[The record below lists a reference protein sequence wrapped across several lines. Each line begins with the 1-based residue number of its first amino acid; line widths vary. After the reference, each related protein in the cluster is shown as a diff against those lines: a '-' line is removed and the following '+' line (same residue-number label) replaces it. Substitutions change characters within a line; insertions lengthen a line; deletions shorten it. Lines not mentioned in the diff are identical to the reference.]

1 MMVFGRTIELGVGGC
16 GAFCFPLR
24 FFDLETIPICN
35 PTPAVVFNCNGFPP
49 ILRPIA
55 MILVLKLVEIFL
67 VEAVFRLNNHAR
79 VEWLTF
85 KYAIVWA
92 VSHVKRGQGNC
103 QMHSSFHTFAHF
115 RKNSFDIRFGNGHF
129 AHPPIHA
136 PLILSQNLQPIH
148 KIYERKLSFFLCSRC
163 EQDSL
168 LAQRSC
174 YGSVVDGG
182 NRVPALERETIA

>member
-1 MMVFGRTIELGVGGC
+1 MLVFGRTIELGEGGC
-16 GAFCFPLR
+16 GALYFPLR
-24 FFDLETIPICN
+24 FFDHKTIPICN

-55 MILVLKLVEIFL
+55 MVLVLKLVEIFL

-115 RKNSFDIRFGNGHF
+115 RKIHLTFDSAMVISHTLRSTHHSSFPRICNQ
-129 AHPPIHA
+129 
-136 PLILSQNLQPIH
+136 ST
-148 KIYERKLSFFLCSRC
+148 K
-163 EQDSL
+163 
-168 LAQRSC
+168 
-174 YGSVVDGG
+174 
-182 NRVPALERETIA
+182 